1 MKKRNAGKV
10 IMMKKKSGIKSL
22 VHGTAIMTMAMAAS
36 LVCPKETLIVK
47 AADSVN
53 VTNFG
58 AVPGDGVD
66 DTSAFNNAIESF
78 DGSAGTVIVPAGTFN
93 INPDVGIRLK
103 SNITLSMD
111 SATVL
116 EVNGTSKNE
125 YGVIIVRNA
134 QDVVING
141 GTINGERSRHNGSNG
156 EGGHG
161 VKVVDSNYVTISN
174 MNINSNWGD
183 GVYLGTASDN
193 DDIYGCNGITIR
205 DCRITDN
212 RRSNISIVDAND
224 VTISSSYLANAYG
237 TAPQCGI
244 NIEPNDKNGKIPD
257 DRICKRIKITG
268 VTVDVHD
275 GIMDDY
281 YGQYFGFST
290 HYYPYDTSV
299 YTAYDLQ
306 ISDCTF
312 NGDCGNYSAKKC
324 VISNTTIKGTF
335 YDCYETT
342 LNNVSCGDTWKKS
355 NSNANDGVAP
365 QDDPIHQWLDEEKV
379 EAFVTRLY
387 GVALGREPEESGL
400 EDWTNRLSS
409 GSAKAVNIVQGILGS
424 EEYRN
429 KNKSNE
435 EIVNDCYSAMLGRG
449 ADPEGFSNWTSNLEA
464 GMTMDAIFAGFVGS
478 QEFDSLCKS
487 YGIKP
492 GTYVVNEARD
502 KNAGIT
508 KFVNRLYTQALGR
521 QYDVGGLNDW
531 CSQINADPS
540 RDNIMNVSTNG
551 FFHSQEF
558 NNKNLNNEEYVK
570 VLYRTFLGRESD
582 APGLADWVGQL
593 DRGENDRD
601 GVMRGFAYSAE
612 FGEIMAQYGL

>member
-1 MKKRNAGKV
+1 MVKKIFCKKRFVKGIV
-10 IMMKKKSGIKSL
+10 MMSIS
-22 VHGTAIMTMAMAAS
+22 VAAS
-36 LVCPKETLIVK
+36 FVTPNGTCVAS
-47 AADSVN
+47 AAENVSVLD
-53 VTNFG
+53 FG
-58 AVPGDGVD
+58 AVPGDATD
-66 DTSAFNNAIESF
+66 DTAAFNSAIESF
-78 DGSAGTVIVPAGTFN
+78 DGSTGTVTVPSGTFN
-93 INPDVGIRLK
+93 INPNVGIRLK

-111 SATVL
+111 ASTVL
-116 EVNGTSKNE
+116 EVNGTSSSE

-141 GTINGERSRHNGSNG
+141 GTINGERARHNGDNG

-161 VKVVDSNYVTISN
+161 VKVIDSNYVTISN

-183 GVYLGTASDN
+183 GIYLGTASDS
-193 DDIYGCNGITIR
+193 DEIYGSNGITINS
-205 DCRITDN
+205 CKITDN

-224 VTISSSYLANAYG
+224 VTISGCYLANAYG

-244 NIEPNDKNGKIPD
+244 NIEPNGKDGKVPD
-257 DRICKRIKITG
+257 DRVCKRIKILDT
-268 VTVDVHD
+268 TVDVHD

-290 HYYPYDTSV
+290 HYYPSDKSV

-306 ISDCTF
+306 ISGCTF

-324 VISNTTIKGTF
+324 VISNTNIKGTF
-335 YDCYETT
+335 YDRYETT
-342 LNNVSCGDTWKKS
+342 LNNVSCGDIWQDS
-355 NSNANDGVAP
+355 NPYASDGVAP
-365 QDDPIHQWLDEEKV
+365 QEDPIHQWIDEEKV

-387 GVALGREPEESGL
+387 EVALGREPEDTGL

-409 GSAKAVNIVQGILGS
+409 GQAQAVNIVQGILGS
-424 EEYRN
+424 DEYSN

-435 EIVNDCYSAMLGRG
+435 DIVNDCYNAMLGRS

-464 GMTMDAIFAGFVGS
+464 GMTMEAIFAGFVGS

-502 KNAGIT
+502 KNAGVT

-521 QYDVGGLNDW
+521 PYDVGGLNDW
-531 CSQINADPS
+531 CSQINANLS

-570 VLYRTFLGRESD
+570 VLYRTFLGREYD

-593 DRGENDRD
+593 DSGEKDRD
-601 GVMRGFAYSAE
+601 GVMRGFAYSPE